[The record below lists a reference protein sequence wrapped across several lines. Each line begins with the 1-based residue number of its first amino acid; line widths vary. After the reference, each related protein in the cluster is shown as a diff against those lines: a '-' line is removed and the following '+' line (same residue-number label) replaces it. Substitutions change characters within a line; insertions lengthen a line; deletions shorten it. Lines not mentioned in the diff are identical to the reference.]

1 MRFKSDQRNRTFAA
15 LQSVADE
22 EGAQI
27 NRAALER
34 VFDAAEAGEPKAIRQ
49 LERINGVLA
58 NAMLRHAT
66 NLSTN

>member
-1 MRFKSDQRNRTFAA
+1 MRFNREQRDRAFES
-15 LQSVADE
+15 LQRIADE

-58 NAMLRHAT
+58 LGMLRHAT
-66 NLSTN
+66 NLEEH